1 MGTRDALGLKDAI
14 LGYVCF
20 YVVGYRI
27 VGLVY
32 RGSVKS
38 DSTQ

>member
-14 LGYVCF
+14 LGHVCL

-32 RGSVKS
+32 RGSLKS
-38 DSTQ
+38 DSTR